1 MKYGKQDRPYR
12 TSLLTVINEKIYRN
26 GQFTVKV
33 PLKVLIAASNELS
46 AKGEGLEALYD
57 RFLIRQFVGCIE
69 QEFAF
74 DRMIASTKDTEPNIP
89 EKLPIEQEEYC
100 KMQAEE
106 ETVPLPFRWS
116 ILFITASE
124 DSG

>member
-26 GQFTVKV
+26 GQFSVKV

-100 KMQAEE
+100 KMQAEA

-116 ILFITASE
+116 ILFITASK